1 MAKAKQSES
10 TATDTTPTTRRLE
23 HGEHW
28 VDLGVDGVPIDWH
41 VPVDTVGF
49 CSLSGFFSGSDVAI
63 AERIERVMPALIVW
77 LA

>member
-1 MAKAKQSES
+1 MGKAKQAEA
-10 TATDTTPTTRRLE
+10 TLTDTAPTTRRLE

-28 VDLGVDGVPIDWH
+28 VELGVDGVPINWS
-41 VPVDTVGF
+41 VPPDTVGF

-63 AERIERVMPALIVW
+63 AEQIEKINPTLIVW